1 MLPVSFRTQQIFYLE
16 FEGSD
21 RQQNGAGGERS
32 AWVEECVE
40 KLAING

>member
-32 AWVEECVE
+32 AWVEERFE